1 MKQYVVLGS
10 NATSPDVDDIEIY
23 KNEEKAVDASYEM
36 AKRFAQ
42 KALANVNANSAEVVT
57 TTNKLKVNID
67 GKTVAFVTIRV
78 QTPDDEEDF

>member
-1 MKQYVVLGS
+1 MKQYVVLGN
-10 NATSPDVDDIEIY
+10 NATSPDVNDIEIY
-23 KNEEKAVDASYEM
+23 KDEQNAVDASYEM

-42 KALANVNANSAEVVT
+42 KALVDVNTNSAEVVT
-57 TTNKLKVNID
+57 TTDKLKVNID

>member
-36 AKRFAQ
+36 AKRFA
-42 KALANVNANSAEVVT
+42 K
-57 TTNKLKVNID
+57 KH
-67 GKTVAFVTIRV
+67 
-78 QTPDDEEDF
+78 